1 MTKWNYLSSFVHLT
15 LSCIAG
21 SVSKADTRTRV
32 ETQVRT
38 RVEPLEDPKF
48 AARAHQL
55 TLDGAAVTLG
65 RAVSAA
71 KRAVSKMQADG
82 KLRYQGPK
90 MGSR

>member
-1 MTKWNYLSSFVHLT
+1 MTKWNYLSSFVHLM

-21 SVSKADTRTRV
+21 SVSKADTKTLVETRV
-32 ETQVRT
+32 E
-38 RVEPLEDPKF
+38 LLADPKS
-48 AARAHQL
+48 AARGKQL

-90 MGSR
+90 MGGR

>member
-1 MTKWNYLSSFVHLT
+1 M

-21 SVSKADTRTRV
+21 SVSKADTKTLV
-32 ETQVRT
+32 ETRVRT
-38 RVEPLEDPKF
+38 RVELLADPKS
-48 AARAHQL
+48 AARAKQL

-82 KLRYQGPK
+82 KLRYQVPK
-90 MGSR
+90 MGSRWEAL